1 MDLLPQLAAVL
12 MVFALLGACL
22 FVLRKKQLAAGFGVW
37 WKRDLRSGNGRRM
50 EVLERVALTP
60 QHTLCLVQVD
70 EETILVATAPGNCQ
84 ILQTKGGA
92 AS

>member
-1 MDLLPQLAAVL
+1 MDLLPQIAAVL

-22 FVLRKKQLAAGFGVW
+22 FVLRRKQLAGLGVW
-37 WKRDLRSGNGRRM
+37 WKGDVRSGNSRRM

-60 QHTLCLVQVD
+60 QHMLCLVQVD
-70 EETILVATAPGNCQ
+70 GETILVATAPGNCQ

-92 AS
+92 TS